1 MMMKLEIC
9 ASCSENLRSR
19 IGNDEKGDC
28 VLRNIGSVCG
38 SEALH
43 RERARRN
50 LTTVKKRKASD
61 VRPIHNH
68 QFRFVA
74 SRTPDS

>member
-1 MMMKLEIC
+1 MMMKREIC

-38 SEALH
+38 SEG
-43 RERARRN
+43 
-50 LTTVKKRKASD
+50 AS
-61 VRPIHNH
+61 PGKGSPKSYNS
-68 QFRFVA
+68 QEA
-74 SRTPDS
+74 ESL